1 MKQSKYPFYY
11 YLALAAFVLLSV
23 LFWIF
28 FLAAGTVVRRGKVQA
43 TPTGHRHTTASMVQ
57 TTSTVYLDPLPLAW
71 YNE

>member
-11 YLALAAFVLLSV
+11 YMVLVSFVLLSV

-28 FLAAGTVVRRGKVQA
+28 CLTDGTSVRRGKVQT

-57 TTSTVYLDPLPLAW
+57 TTSMAHLDQSPVVQPNL
-71 YNE
+71 